1 MKVLSWN
8 IRAQGLADRLPRL
21 IAAIDDEKPD
31 IVLLQ
36 EVGTSM
42 LDAVRAQL
50 AAIGLTHSVDSLADS
65 PRDLEKRPLPTL
77 IASKWPTVRSDDAW
91 RAKAPYP
98 DAMVR
103 ATVLPPEAAAIDVFN
118 VHIPNGSNH
127 GWRKIETLDVLY
139 AALVLATDEPRI
151 LCGDFNEPKVFRRSG
166 QIVTF
171 GDEDLVDGA
180 KPWKDRFGT
189 ERPCRDWTRGVLQ
202 VLAGAT
208 SHGLR
213 NVHRT
218 MHGFAHVPITHV
230 TKASPRWFDHGFAS
244 RHFELTSAKYRH
256 DWRETGLSDHSA
268 LVFEATCRSDVGPL
282 MEWTDAN
289 AREEAVAE
297 DE

>member
-1 MKVLSWN
+1 MKILSWN
-8 IRAQGLADRLPRL
+8 IRVQGLADRLPRV
-21 IAAIDDEKPD
+21 IAAIDGEKPD

-42 LDAVRAQL
+42 LDALRGQL
-50 AAIGLTHSVDSLADS
+50 VDIGLTHAIDSHADA
-65 PRDLEKRPLPTL
+65 PRNQEKQPLPTL

-103 ATVLPPEAAAIDVFN
+103 ATVQPPDAAAIDVFN

-127 GWRKIETLDVLY
+127 GWRKIDTLDVLY
-139 AALVLATDEPRI
+139 GALVLGTDQPRI
-151 LCGDFNEPKVFRRSG
+151 LCGDFNEPKFFRRSG

-171 GDEDLVDGA
+171 GDEHLVDGA

-202 VLAGAT
+202 VLAGAS

-213 NVHRT
+213 DVHRT
-218 MHGFAHVPITHV
+218 MHGFEQVPITHM
-230 TKASPRWFDHGFAS
+230 TKTTPRWFDHGFAS

-268 LVFEATCRSDVGPL
+268 LVFEAMLRSDFGPL
-282 MEWTDAN
+282 LRWEDAN
-289 AREEAVAE
+289 APEEAVAE
-297 DE
+297 AE